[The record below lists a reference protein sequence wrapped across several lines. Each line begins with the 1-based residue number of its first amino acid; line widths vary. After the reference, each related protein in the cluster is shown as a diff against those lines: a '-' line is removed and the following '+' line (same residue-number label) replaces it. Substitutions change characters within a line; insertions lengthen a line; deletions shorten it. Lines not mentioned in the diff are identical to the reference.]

1 MSRKFSFFVAEFLKA
16 GFEPIS
22 TRKVVEYTITD
33 NMVAITMEGEG

>member
-22 TRKVVEYTITD
+22 TRKVEYTITD

>member
-22 TRKVVEYTITD
+22 RKVEYTITD